1 MPRAKR
7 ICPRPGCPNAADGRY
22 CPTHNAEYEAKR
34 GSANSRGYNADHRQL
49 RNQWAPKVDAGQV
62 NCARCGTLIKPGR
75 PWALDHSD
83 DRASYLGPSHKHCND
98 AAGGKAAHR

>member
-34 GSANSRGYNADHRQL
+34 GTKLQRGYDKAFFDQRKAWVPEVEAGGVTCW
-49 RNQWAPKVDAGQV
+49 RCKEPIAAGAPFDLG
-62 NCARCGTLIKPGR
+62 
-75 PWALDHSD
+75 HSD
-83 DRASYLGPSHKHCND
+83 DRTHIKGPEHPRCNRS
-98 AAGGKAAHR
+98 AAGKSAHQ